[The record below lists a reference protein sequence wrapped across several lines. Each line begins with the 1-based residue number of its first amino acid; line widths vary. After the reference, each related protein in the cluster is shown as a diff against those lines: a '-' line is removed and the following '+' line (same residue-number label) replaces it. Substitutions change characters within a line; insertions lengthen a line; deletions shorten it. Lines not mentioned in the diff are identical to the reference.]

1 MHYISYL
8 GAYSKERINFHQH
21 KDYEIF
27 IYSSGKGKINIEGQV
42 SDVKQGMIVVMPPNI
57 IHGSIS
63 QDNLRYV
70 AISGKSDELMHI
82 DTPIIFKDNER
93 GDGFNLLQMIFAN
106 RDGEKEYFNSLC
118 LAFIHFVLKNI
129 KVTSPIEKTVNKI
142 KSQMSAKFHDSE
154 FNVTELLNQSGYAE
168 DYIRTHFKKIVGKT
182 PVEFLTELRIKHAK
196 TLINIY
202 QNSIPLMDI
211 AINCGFDDYI
221 YFSRK
226 FKEVVGVSPQVYKK
240 SILADN
246 QK

>member
-1 MHYISYL
+1 MNYISYL

-21 KDYEIF
+21 KGYEIF

-42 SDVKQGMIVVMPPNI
+42 RDVKQGMIVVIPPNI

-118 LAFIHFVLKNI
+118 LAFIHFVLKNV
-129 KVTSPIEKTVNKI
+129 KVTSPMEKTVNKI

-168 DYIRTHFKKIVGKT
+168 DYIRAHFRKIVGKT

-226 FKEVVGVSPQVYKK
+226 FKQVVGVSPQVYKK
-240 SILADN
+240 SILN
-246 QK
+246 ESKE

>member
-118 LAFIHFVLKNI
+118 LAFIHFVLKNVKI
-129 KVTSPIEKTVNKI
+129 TNPIEKTVNKI

-154 FNVTELLNQSGYAE
+154 FNVTDLLNQSGYAE
-168 DYIRTHFKKIVGKT
+168 DYIRAHFKKIVGKT

-202 QNSIPLMDI
+202 QDSIPLMDI

-226 FKEVVGVSPQVYKK
+226 FKQVVEVSPQVYKK
-240 SILADN
+240 SILAEN
-246 QK
+246 KE